1 MKPTTIY
8 NNLNNMMNNFRESE
22 LIMGK
27 GRDFS
32 QLGTLYLEAFNVVV
46 LIDK

>member
-8 NNLNNMMNNFRESE
+8 SNLNNMMNNFGENE

-32 QLGTLYLEAFNVVV
+32 QLGTLYLETFNVVA